1 MLALRHIAQA
11 LASQATVGRYG
22 DFAQRNLGTLF
33 KRRRGHHQ
41 QIAFLDHGVAIGQY
55 RVRPVA
61 QHQDHE
67 HICGAANVGER
78 APGKRMARTHL
89 ELYKRHAVLV
99 AVVVKGAAH
108 VAGRIN
114 HIELL
119 RHRRQQRA
127 LHHNA
132 RRGNH
137 KYQVKQVVTA
147 RNTGH
152 HGKEAKHDRSR
163 AAQTRPAYERNL
175 ARVRLKG
182 R

>member
-1 MLALRHIAQA
+1 MGRH
-11 LASQATVGRYG
+11 G
-22 DFAQRNLGTLF
+22 DLAQRNLGTLF
-33 KRRRGHHQ
+33 ERWGGHHQ

-55 RVRPVA
+55 RMRPVA

-67 HICGAANVGER
+67 HVRRAANVRER
-78 APGKRMARTHL
+78 ASGKRMASAHL

-108 VAGRIN
+108 VAGRID

-127 LHHNA
+127 LHHDA

-137 KYQVKQVVTA
+137 KHQVK
-147 RNTGH
+147 
-152 HGKEAKHDRSR
+152 
-163 AAQTRPAYERNL
+163 
-175 ARVRLKG
+175 
-182 R
+182 